1 MDRITDK
8 VPSLRLGCRNYH
20 IHVTVDISK
29 EDEHKHNHHYDNHYD
44 HHYDDLNWVIVL
56 IRESETWPL
65 ETWSVERFAD
75 CSIDRRLFSRLLN
88 CNLTNTSSALTG
100 LGISHSMF
108 TRTINPS
115 IMSHVLGLGTNT
127 KTNLAKPVSLSIS
140 AQQMYFFQNYL

>member
-8 VPSLRLGCRNYH
+8 VPSLRLGCRNYN

-29 EDEHKHNHHYDNHYD
+29 EDEHKHNHHYDHHYD
-44 HHYDDLNWVIVL
+44 HHYNDLNWVIVL

-88 CNLTNTSSALTG
+88 CNPTNTSSALTTWFRD
-100 LGISHSMF
+100 LTLHVHPNHKPNIPKVQCHKSSASVPI
-108 TRTINPS
+108 RRS
-115 IMSHVLGLGTNT
+115 IRQ
-127 KTNLAKPVSLSIS
+127 NL
-140 AQQMYFFQNYL
+140 YR